1 MSEKPIVI
9 AQGEEYAEDA
19 KALALRLGVPCVVGA
34 DEDAQGSVVLRLGAD
49 GLALCGPEGELRVD
63 LSHMM
68 PRLTQR
74 NLASELLVK
83 AAKVKGDR
91 TQMLAVDATA
101 GFGEDALLLA
111 AAGFRVRMYERNPYI
126 AELLADAMRRAMNG
140 SGEARESM
148 LAAIVARME
157 LVRGDSIPALAGME
171 AAPDVILLDP
181 MFPERTKSAAVRKKF
196 QLLHHLI
203 EPGGI
208 RKFFFPGAG
217 IIFQCGL
224 KQILPQD
231 FQLVPA
237 AEIQQGAQDMQI
249 IRGKFR
255 TEHAAQIPISEFQQ
269 FFRIHRSLICFH
281 SPAFRFDVNSGFQS
295 VTYKEL
301 FYFSA

>member
-19 KALALRLGVPCVVGA
+19 KALALRLCVPCVVGA
-34 DEDAQGSVVLRLGAD
+34 DEDVQGSVVLRLGAD

-196 QLLHHLI
+196 QLLHHLE
-203 EPGGI
+203 EPCADGEELLAAAIAAHPRRIIIKRPVKGEYL
-208 RKFFFPGAG
+208 AG
-217 IIFQCGL
+217 VKPSYSLTG
-224 KQILPQD
+224 KAVRVDVILP
-231 FQLVPA
+231 
-237 AEIQQGAQDMQI
+237 
-249 IRGKFR
+249 
-255 TEHAAQIPISEFQQ
+255 S
-269 FFRIHRSLICFH
+269 
-281 SPAFRFDVNSGFQS
+281 
-295 VTYKEL
+295 
-301 FYFSA
+301 